1 MPTNAIPHRAKHVGV
16 CPPARGAIINKLV
29 CAHPSPVW
37 LIVAVESKLAEQLAE
52 DLAFFENAASSSPT
66 PRIYTLPE
74 SMPGARDMR
83 EAFAA
88 SADRLTVLSALR
100 NIPQGKIILTTP
112 SALLQPVP
120 ALDQFATTEFTL
132 TRGQTHSFKAL
143 IEKLNTLDYDSEAV
157 CETPGSYA
165 VRGGIIDV
173 YPVTATRPCRL
184 DFFGDDIEDIRTFD
198 PVTQRSAESVASI
211 TLSASP
217 RVKLD
222 TSKTGLADYLPAGTH
237 MLLVEPAAM
246 GASLASSSQPPSLAN
261 TNNANATPTPN
272 TPTPPAPTSPSLAN
286 TDGANDALMAD
297 ALAPFFPKLAA
308 LIGISD
314 IDEATALFDTPDT
327 RETVWETDSLVHH
340 RGYPSNALVANE
352 RLQAEENARARFLK
366 QVAAWVT
373 HDGYALTI
381 ITAREGEENRAREIL
396 AGNPAFR
403 KIKPRYL
410 RGTLNEGFRITRRD
424 NDDAAQAGLS
434 APHSSQLYLTET
446 ELFGRQRA
454 RHPAATATQRRALVQ
469 RAQVDQLLDFAELVE
484 GDFVVHIQHG
494 IAIYRG
500 LAKINHAA
508 GIREVISL
516 EFDDGVTLHV
526 PLQESHLVS
535 RYVGLAKTRP
545 QLGRIGTNRWE
556 KTRRAA
562 EVATIDLA
570 AELLR
575 LQASREAQTGHAF
588 SADTAWQ
595 KEFEDSFPFTE
606 TRDQLRA
613 IVETKTD
620 MERPRG
626 MDRLICGDVGFGKTE
641 VAIRAAFKAVQ
652 DSRQVAVLVPT
663 TVLAQQHLNT
673 FRERMAG
680 YPIVVEMIS
689 RFRTR
694 AEQRKITAATAA
706 GQVDILIGT
715 HRLLQEDIAFR
726 DLGLVVIDEEQR
738 FGVKHKER
746 LKTMRATVD
755 VLSMS
760 ATPIPRT
767 LYMALTGAR
776 DMSVIETAP
785 TNRHPIQTMVKTYD
799 EKIIVDAVR
808 HELRRG
814 GQVFYLHNRV
824 QTIDLAATRLRD
836 LMPGVRI
843 GVGHGRMHEHG
854 LERVMTDFVAGKYDI
869 LVCTTIIESGLDIP
883 NCNTIIIEG
892 ADRFG
897 LSQLYQLR
905 GRVGRFKHQAYAYLL
920 LHRHTHLIEIA
931 RQRLNALR
939 SHNQLGAGFR
949 IAMRDLELR
958 GAGNL
963 LGAEQSGHIVGVGF
977 ELYCQLLR
985 QSVARLNGEK
995 AAATIRATVKLDFV
1009 RVGETDEPAAP
1020 RAPPAVPDAP
1030 PAGSSA
1036 GPSAGSSAESC
1047 ARSSAGSCVTRT
1059 AGLHSDSTARRGPVP
1074 ARHEPATRA
1083 TQSHGLAARATYV
1096 TAYSEVKAAE
1106 DEFSGIVP
1114 IVPIQARIP
1123 VAYISE
1129 TRLRIDIYRRLALAD
1144 SLEALKQIVN
1154 DLRDRFGKYGN
1165 EMRALFL
1172 VTEIRIRA
1180 GQKNILSVET
1190 ESTRLKCLRNTGKRD
1205 DFVMHGTRF
1214 PRLTAPKP
1222 LSRLKEILVFLNNLP
1237 DAHISY
1243 QRQECN

>member
-1 MPTNAIPHRAKHVGV
+1 MSPITVPYRAKHVGV
-16 CPPARGAIINKLV
+16 CPPARGAVIAELAR
-29 CAHPSPVW
+29 AHPAPVW
-37 LIVAVESKLAEQLAE
+37 LIVADEPRLAEQLAE
-52 DLAFFENAASSSPT
+52 DVAFFQQAEITKTVFPS
-66 PRIYTLPE
+66 IYVFPE
-74 SMPGARDMR
+74 PMPDAHDMR

-88 SADRLTVLSALR
+88 STDRLTVLSALR
-100 NIPQGKIILTTP
+100 NNSHHHQQQSKLILTTP
-112 SALLQPVP
+112 SALMAPVP
-120 ALDQFATTEFTL
+120 ALEQFATAEFTL
-132 TRGQTHSFKAL
+132 SRGQNFSFHAL
-143 IEKLNTLDYDSEAV
+143 VEKLTALDYDSEAV
-157 CETPGSYA
+157 CEAPGSYA

-173 YPVTATRPCRL
+173 YPITATQPYRL
-184 DFFGDDIEDIRTFD
+184 DFFGDEIESIRAFD
-198 PVTQRSAESVASI
+198 PVTQRSGKAVASI

-217 RVKLD
+217 RVRLE
-222 TSKTGLADYLPAGTH
+222 TSKTGIADYLPPGTH
-237 MLLVEPAAM
+237 VLFVEPAE
-246 GASLASSSQPPSLAN
+246 LESSFS
-261 TNNANATPTPN
+261 
-272 TPTPPAPTSPSLAN
+272 
-286 TDGANDALMAD
+286 ALMRDAD
-297 ALAPFFPKLAA
+297 PAAAVEELSLFSKVSALFGVGDL
-308 LIGISD
+308 
-314 IDEATALFDTPDT
+314 DEATALFDTPDT
-327 RETVWETDSLVHH
+327 VETVWETDSLVHH
-340 RGYPSNALVANE
+340 RSYPTDDLVANE
-352 RLQAEENARARFLK
+352 RLQAEEDARARFLK
-366 QVAAWVT
+366 QVAMWAKE
-373 HDGYALTI
+373 GYALTI
-381 ITAREGEENRAREIL
+381 ITAKEGEEKRAREIL
-396 AGNPAFR
+396 AGVSAHGFKKAR
-403 KIKPRYL
+403 PRFL
-410 RGTLNEGFRITRRD
+410 RGTLNEGFRITRRS
-424 NDDAAQAGLS
+424 NKVAQAFLPVPKVSETKQTAQTGMSVL
-434 APHSSQLYLTET
+434 PSSSELYITET

-454 RHPAATATQRRALVQ
+454 RRPGATDAQRRALVQ
-469 RAQVDQLLDFAELVE
+469 RAQVDQLLDFSELVE

-494 IAIYRG
+494 VAVYRG
-500 LAKINHAA
+500 LAKIDHATGA
-508 GIREVISL
+508 REVISL

-526 PLQESHLVS
+526 PLQESHLIS

-575 LQASREAQTGHAF
+575 IQAAREAQAGHAF
-588 SADTAWQ
+588 GADTEWQ
-595 KEFEDSFPFTE
+595 REFEASFPFVE

-613 IVETKTD
+613 IEETKAD
-620 MERPRG
+620 MERPRS

-652 DSRQVAVLVPT
+652 DGRQVALLVPT

-680 YPIVVEMIS
+680 YPVVVEMIS

-694 AEQRKITAATAA
+694 AEQNKIIEATAA
-706 GQVDILIGT
+706 GKVDILIGT
-715 HRLLQEDIAFR
+715 HRLLQKDIVFR
-726 DLGLVVIDEEQR
+726 ELGLVIVDEEQR

-746 LKTMRATVD
+746 LKAMRATVD

-785 TNRHPIQTMVKTYD
+785 TNRHPIQTIVKTYD

-824 QTIDLAATRLRD
+824 QSIDVIAARLRD
-836 LMPGVRI
+836 LLPDVRI
-843 GVGHGRMHEHG
+843 GVGHGQMHEHE
-854 LERVMTDFVAGKYDI
+854 LERVMTEFVAGKYDV

-920 LHRHTHLIEIA
+920 LHRHTHLVEIA

-985 QSVARLNGEK
+985 QSVARLKGEK
-995 AAATIRATVKLDFV
+995 AAAVIRANVKLDFV
-1009 RVGETDEPAAP
+1009 YVGEADVAQTAACADS
-1020 RAPPAVPDAP
+1020 RFSILDSRLGATAPNTKWS
-1030 PAGSSA
+1030 GNSQSKIENRKSKINSSY
-1036 GPSAGSSAESC
+1036 SAI
-1047 ARSSAGSCVTRT
+1047 
-1059 AGLHSDSTARRGPVP
+1059 
-1074 ARHEPATRA
+1074 
-1083 TQSHGLAARATYV
+1083 
-1096 TAYSEVKAAE
+1096 KAAE
-1106 DEFSGIVP
+1106 DEASGATAPVA
-1114 IVPIQARIP
+1114 PIQARIP
-1123 VAYISE
+1123 TAYISE
-1129 TRLRIDIYRRLALAD
+1129 TRLRIDFYRRLALA
-1144 SLEALKQIVN
+1144 ETPAALKQIES
-1154 DLRDRFGKYGN
+1154 DLRDRFGKYGD
-1165 EMRALFL
+1165 EIRALFL

-1180 GQKNILSVET
+1180 EQKNILSVET
-1190 ESTRLKCLRNTGKRD
+1190 DGSRLKCLRNTGKRD

-1214 PRLTAPKP
+1214 PRLVAPKP
-1222 LSRLKEILVFLNNLP
+1222 LARLREILIFLNNLP
-1237 DAHISY
+1237 
-1243 QRQECN
+1243 